1 MASPGGDAEALIDF
15 LNVAWTPFH
24 AVEEASKML
33 LAAGFKHLQEK
44 DKWDIVPGG
53 RYFFTRNAT
62 TIVAFAVGKKYVP
75 GNGFYMIGAHT
86 DSPCLKLKPVS
97 KSTKSDCLML
107 NVETYGGGLWNTW
120 FDRELGVAGRVLLR
134 SPDGLVT
141 QRLVKITKPIAR
153 IPMLAIHLQT
163 ASERSD
169 GFKINAQ
176 THLAPLLATNTKAKT
191 KAAASTT
198 PAQAAAIAP
207 AAGSDDSAGAAPPPP
222 PERHHPLLLS
232 LLAEHMQCSPAD
244 ILDLELHMCDTQ
256 PSVIGGACDEFIF
269 SGRLDNLAM
278 SFCALT
284 ALIRSCGSGAGEGLI
299 DEGGIRA
306 VALFDH
312 EEVGSGSAQGAG
324 GPVMRDTI
332 TRVAR
337 ALSGSEEGAA
347 ERCLRSSFLVS
358 ADMAH
363 AVHPNYADKHD
374 PHHGPVMHKGLVVKY
389 NGNQRYATNT
399 ISASVFRELGSAK
412 GIPCQEFAVR
422 NDMPCGSTIGPI
434 LAASLGCLTVDVG
447 IPQWSMHSVRETCG
461 TDDVSYAVRHFEAFF
476 AGVGLMLANLNVDA
490 LPPPVLRGEIE
501 DPSCHHCT
509 S

>member
-1 MASPGGDAEALIDF
+1 MGPSPGDAQALVDF
-15 LNVAWTPFH
+15 LNAAWTPFH
-24 AVEEASKML
+24 AVDEARKVL

-44 DKWDIVPGG
+44 DKWDVVPGG

-62 TIVAFAVGKKYVP
+62 TIVAFAVGQKYVP

-120 FDRELGVAGRVLLR
+120 FDRELGIAGRVLLR
-134 SPDGLVT
+134 APDGLIT
-141 QRLVKITKPIAR
+141 QRLVKIAKPIAR

-163 ASERSD
+163 ASERSE

-176 THLAPLLATNTKAKT
+176 NHLAPLLATNTKAKAVAPQP
-191 KAAASTT
+191 AAASAAK
-198 PAQAAAIAP
+198 PADAGADAAAP
-207 AAGSDDSAGAAPPPP
+207 A

-232 LLAEHMQCSPAD
+232 LLADQLRCSPD
-244 ILDLELHMCDTQ
+244 EIVDLELHLCDTQ
-256 PSVIGGACDEFIF
+256 PSVIGGACNEFIF

-278 SFCALT
+278 SFCSLT
-284 ALIRSCGSGAGEGLI
+284 ALIRSCGGGESSGGGGAGALAEETGV
-299 DEGGIRA
+299 RA

-337 ALSGSEEGAA
+337 ALSGGEEGAA
-347 ERCLRSSFLVS
+347 ERCLRCSFLVS

-374 PHHGPVMHKGLVVKY
+374 PHHGPAMHKGLVVKY

-399 ISASVFRELGSAK
+399 VSASVFRELGTAQ
-412 GIPCQEFAVR
+412 GVPCQEFAVR

-434 LAASLGCLTVDVG
+434 LASSLGCLTVDVG
-447 IPQWSMHSVRETCG
+447 IPQWAMHSIRETCG
-461 TDDVSYAVRHFEAFF
+461 TDDVSYAIRHFEAFF
-476 AGVGLMLANLNVDA
+476 GGVGRMLAGLDVDS
-490 LPPPVLRGEIE
+490 LPPPELRGEID
-501 DPSCHHCT
+501 DPSCHHCA